1 MREQGDIGIM
11 IMILGNKCDKPDED
25 RYVQSYEL
33 KEYALQNCETLF
45 INRDSLLRD
54 KCEVKFKRRGGV
66 LYNGKR

>member
-33 KEYALQNCETLF
+33 KEYAL
-45 INRDSLLRD
+45 
-54 KCEVKFKRRGGV
+54 
-66 LYNGKR
+66 